1 MLEQIVRGWTKIAA
15 GGTWRSRVADTR
27 GQAFVEFA
35 FVLPVLV
42 LLTLAAV
49 DFGLVL
55 RDWIQL
61 TNTAGG
67 AARAAAISR
76 FQGQTIKGAADTFVT
91 NAGFAPPTVSCSP
104 SNACPSDSDTVT
116 VRVTKPWSVGIPFL
130 PSLGGTMTSDATEKV
145 E

>member
-1 MLEQIVRGWTKIAA
+1 MVLEQIVRGWTKIAA

-42 LLTLAAV
+42 LLTIAAV

-55 RDWIQL
+55 RDWIQA
-61 TNTAGG
+61 TNTAGA
-67 AARAAAISR
+67 AARAGATSR
-76 FQGQTIKGAADTFVT
+76 FQGQTIRNAANALVPAGYASAVT
-91 NAGFAPPTVSCSP
+91 CAPNP
-104 SNACPSDSDTVT
+104 ACPSDSDTVT
-116 VRVTKPWSVGIPFL
+116 VRISKPWSVGIPFL

>member
-1 MLEQIVRGWTKIAA
+1 VVLEQIVRGWTKIPA
-15 GGTWRSRVADTR
+15 GGKWRSRVADTR

-42 LLTLAAV
+42 LLTIAAV

-55 RDWIQL
+55 RDWIQV
-61 TNTAGG
+61 TNTAGA
-67 AARAAAISR
+67 AARAAAVSR
-76 FQGQTIKGAADTFVT
+76 VQGQTTLNAGGNFVRS
-91 NAGFAPPTVSCSP
+91 AGFACPGNSCVSLG
-104 SNACPSDSDTVT
+104 SDTVT
-116 VRVTKPWSVGIPFL
+116 VTVSKPWSVGIPFL